1 MNKLAIAGRELMKG
15 NIGNAITAI
24 ATKSISSE
32 LIQPS
37 RWRNGNFFFGVN
49 GADKAF
55 IWGNFNSS
63 LIAYQR
69 CPIVS
74 AVINKK
80 AQALVNGKMVIKTAD
95 GKKEA
100 NTPFAKSLMA
110 LFKKP
115 NRLQTGL
122 QFKAQ
127 GNIYKQIYGYCPVL
141 IVKPVGFEK
150 DVSRWKL
157 WNIPPWMLQI
167 RDSTDLFYEQ
177 SSHQFESIWLTY
189 MGHSVKL
196 NPDSIFFLKE
206 NQISTGT
213 YMMNNTNPDNVSMF
227 LPDSKLFPLVDP
239 IDNFIASLNSRGS
252 LIRNRGPQWLLT
264 NDSSDT
270 GEAGLFPVDPLAK
283 AELHKDFLQYG
294 IMNGQRKA
302 IITDAKLKLQ
312 TVGFD
317 VGQLKLLEGEIQDA
331 KQICDGLN
339 YPPYLLGLVDAK
351 FDNQDIAER
360 SFYTN
365 SIIPDSDSD
374 DEQWSDFFALDLAGI
389 KIVTDFSHLPALQE
403 NITEQGRGRWYMDQ
417 ALLIEWQNDLLTWN
431 EWRTELGQ
439 DTVTGRN
446 LYYSQMVAQGLIVPA
461 PAPAAAANVQTDT
474 QTQQSEDSGKLLSTI
489 ASKMDGIDG
498 FLKSIE
504 SKSENRNKNS
514 NNGSAN

>member
-1 MNKLAIAGRELMKG
+1 MLPALFSFTPMNKVAIAGRELIKG
-15 NIGNAITAI
+15 NIGNAIMAI
-24 ATKSISSE
+24 ASKSVASE

-63 LIAYQR
+63 LIAYQF

-80 AQALVNGKMVIKTAD
+80 AQALVNGKTVVKTD
-95 GKKEA
+95 DDKRVA
-100 NTPFAKSLMA
+100 NTVYAKAILKLM
-110 LFKKP
+110 KRP
-115 NRLQTGL
+115 NALQTGK

-141 IVKPVGFEK
+141 IIKPVGFEG
-150 DVSRWKL
+150 DPSVWKL

-167 RDSTDLFYEQ
+167 RDKTDLFYTTGAPFQ
-177 SSHQFESIWLTY
+177 SIWLTY
-189 MGHSVKL
+189 MGHSVQL
-196 NPDSIFFLKE
+196 NPDSIFFLRE

-213 YMMNNTNPDNVSMF
+213 YMMNNSTENNVSLF
-227 LPDSKLFPLVDP
+227 LPDSKLFALEKP
-239 IDNFIASLNSRGS
+239 IDNFIASLDSRGS

-264 NDSSDT
+264 NDSNDT
-270 GEAGLFPVDPLAK
+270 PEAGIFPNDPEMLSN
-283 AELHKDFLQYG
+283 LHKDFLQYG
-294 IMNGQRKA
+294 IRSGQRKA

-317 VGQLKLLEGEIQDA
+317 VAQLKLLEGELQDA

-360 SFYTN
+360 SLYTN

-374 DEQWSDFFALDLAGI
+374 DEQWSYIFGLDDLGL
-389 KIVTDFSHLPALQE
+389 KVTTDFSHLPALQE
-403 NITEQGRGRWYMDQ
+403 DITEQGRGRWYMDQ
-417 ALLIEWQNDLLTWN
+417 ALLIEFTHDLLTWN
-431 EWRTELGQ
+431 EWRQQLGM
-439 DTVTGRN
+439 DTVPGRD
-446 LYYSQMVAQGLIVPA
+446 LYYSQMVAQGLIA
-461 PAPAAAANVQTDT
+461 PPPAASAGPNVSSDTAA
-474 QTQQSEDSGKLLSTI
+474 S
-489 ASKMDGIDG
+489 
-498 FLKSIE
+498 
-504 SKSENRNKNS
+504 NS
-514 NNGSAN
+514 NNQNNNNNGN